1 MADGECSSTEPA
13 SAEPAA
19 ASIAGSVAVEPT
31 IAAGE
36 PSTSE
41 ASTETLTNQSA
52 FKPKVKHDRPGRPR
66 KEPLPP
72 RCLPVVSVVG
82 KDMLDDRTNIE
93 YRHNDIMFCLSIPD
107 SLLVLW
113 HKQATKHTDYL
124 SYLNGAIEDG
134 VVAIREDA
142 EAIAHKL
149 YRRAGKLSNEVKKK
163 AGRGREALLGL
174 EFILPVCAE
183 EVVTTQQLQAE
194 IRELKSNLASA
205 VEELALSQD
214 AIESMTSQL
223 KKMMAERDK
232 MVNCGKKFADVG
244 KKQRKRKLAYFQSAA
259 EGALWF
265 AESFGL
271 IPECVNVRV
280 SGSEDTLMIPLIRE
294 QASTP
299 KELEG
304 RRADEAAA
312 VQTLYLLDRFGIS
325 DEFYHELT
333 QVSKKHTAH
342 TCMSFN
348 HTFICINFFG
358 ADSASFAGGL
368 WITFW
373 LSKGRFIVEMGLFLL
388 FSGRY
393 CTFTK
398 TCSDY
403 VKSVERNTSDFD
415 AVCGF
420 PPKLYSPSP
429 YWPARPDCASALSAY
444 DKVYCSCSVSR

>member
-1 MADGECSSTEPA
+1 MADVTPDGECSSTEPA

-19 ASIAGSVAVEPT
+19 ASIAGSVAAEPT
-31 IAAGE
+31 NAAGE
-36 PSTSE
+36 PSTIE

-52 FKPKVKHDRPGRPR
+52 AKPKVKHDRPGQPR

-93 YRHNDIMFCLSIPD
+93 YRHNDIVFCLSIPN

-124 SYLNGAIEDG
+124 SYLNGAI
-134 VVAIREDA
+134 EDA

-163 AGRGREALLGL
+163 AGRGREALLGR
-174 EFILPVCAE
+174 EFILPICAE
-183 EVVTTQQLQAE
+183 EVITTQQLQAE
-194 IRELKSNLASA
+194 IRELKSDLASA
-205 VEELALSQD
+205 VEELALSQN

-223 KKMMAERDK
+223 NKMMAERDE

-244 KKQRKRKLAYFQSAA
+244 KKQKKRKLVHFQSAA

-271 IPECVNVRV
+271 VPECVNVRV
-280 SGSEDTLMIPLIRE
+280 SGSEDTLTIPLVSE

-299 KELEG
+299 KEPEG
-304 RRADEAAA
+304 RRADEAVA
-312 VQTLYLLDRFGIS
+312 VQTLYLLDRFGVS

-333 QVSKKHTAH
+333 QVSKEHTAH

-358 ADSASFAGGL
+358 ADSAIFAGGL
-368 WITFW
+368 
-373 LSKGRFIVEMGLFLL
+373 
-388 FSGRY
+388 
-393 CTFTK
+393 
-398 TCSDY
+398 
-403 VKSVERNTSDFD
+403 
-415 AVCGF
+415 
-420 PPKLYSPSP
+420 
-429 YWPARPDCASALSAY
+429 
-444 DKVYCSCSVSR
+444 

>member
-1 MADGECSSTEPA
+1 MAYVTHDGECSSTEPA
-13 SAEPAA
+13 FTEPAA
-19 ASIAGSVAVEPT
+19 ASIARSVTAEHT
-31 IAAGE
+31 TAAGE

-52 FKPKVKHDRPGRPR
+52 AKPKVKHDRPGQPR

-72 RCLPVVSVVG
+72 GCLPVVSVVG

-93 YRHNDIMFCLSIPD
+93 YRHNDIVFCLSIPN

-163 AGRGREALLGL
+163 AGRGREALLGR

-194 IRELKSNLASA
+194 IRELKSDLASA
-205 VEELALSQD
+205 VELALSQD

-223 KKMMAERDK
+223 NKMMAERDE
-232 MVNCGKKFADVG
+232 MVNWGKKFADVG
-244 KKQRKRKLAYFQSAA
+244 KKQKRKLAYFQSAA

-271 IPECVNVRV
+271 IPVC
-280 SGSEDTLMIPLIRE
+280 
-294 QASTP
+294 
-299 KELEG
+299 KCEG
-304 RRADEAAA
+304 
-312 VQTLYLLDRFGIS
+312 V
-325 DEFYHELT
+325 
-333 QVSKKHTAH
+333 
-342 TCMSFN
+342 
-348 HTFICINFFG
+348 
-358 ADSASFAGGL
+358 
-368 WITFW
+368 W
-373 LSKGRFIVEMGLFLL
+373 L
-388 FSGRY
+388 
-393 CTFTK
+393 
-398 TCSDY
+398 
-403 VKSVERNTSDFD
+403 
-415 AVCGF
+415 
-420 PPKLYSPSP
+420 
-429 YWPARPDCASALSAY
+429 
-444 DKVYCSCSVSR
+444 